1 MREYILREILVLGV
15 VVCFIE
21 ASVSVVAT
29 GGVNDFKSGMDHWFI
44 SKYHGFRLSDVSH
57 RLYTHRL
64 SYSMDTSILDAP
76 VEEWNK
82 TFGGKEDD
90 YGGIVKQTTD
100 GGYIIVGY
108 TRSNSGNKDIWLIKT
123 DNAGNM
129 IWNKTF
135 GGKYDDTAT
144 SLDITNDGGY
154 IIAGATLSYSQDVG
168 RYLDGWVIK
177 TDKDGNE
184 LWSKTFGYPY
194 HDLFYSVEQTNDGGY
209 ILAGFTEMND
219 HKTSIWIVKIDSE
232 GSQIWERIVSEDVMS
247 FGENIKQTAD
257 GGYIVTGV
265 ITAGGFIGDIILLK
279 LDENGE
285 IIWSK
290 IFDEG
295 GYEDGRCVQQTN
307 DGGYIIVGY
316 TVKFPAPG
324 DIWLIKTDSTGGM
337 LWNKTFGGSGNDEVW
352 QVQQTI
358 DGGYIMACDTTSYGA
373 GDYDAWIIKTDS
385 NGNEEWNKTFGGK
398 GEESSLYVEQ
408 TSDSGYIISGYTG
421 SYGAGKKDAWLI
433 RIAPE
438 DIPPL
443 KPAIDGPTKGK
454 VDKIYTYTA
463 STSDPDGDKLYYLFD
478 WGDGNFSGWL
488 GPYNSGETVNVSY
501 SWSTKGNYEIRVKA
515 KDTYGMESEWSDPL
529 PVSMP
534 RERLMDRVI
543 QELSHFFPHFF
554 SIYWN

>member
-1 MREYILREILVLGV
+1 MREYILREILVVGV
-15 VVCFIE
+15 VVCFIGVG
-21 ASVSVVAT
+21 VSAVEINSNINNITDNVGRET
-29 GGVNDFKSGMDHWFI
+29 EWDNSRNDMKWWYIKDLEVHTV
-44 SKYHGFRLSDVSH
+44 SDYEQIFLH
-57 RLYTHRL
+57 RFSQQTI
-64 SYSMDTSILDAP
+64 TSSNLDVP
-76 VEEWNK
+76 SEEWNK
-82 TFGGKEDD
+82 TYGGKKDD
-90 YGGIVKQTTD
+90 YGGMVKQTTG

-194 HDLFYSVEQTNDGGY
+194 HDLFDSVEQTNDGGY

-219 HKTSIWIVKIDSE
+219 HKASIWIVKIDSE
-232 GSQIWERIVSEDVMS
+232 GSRIWERILSEDVMS

-295 GYEDGRCVQQTN
+295 GYENGRCVQQTN
-307 DGGYIIVGY
+307 
-316 TVKFPAPG
+316 
-324 DIWLIKTDSTGGM
+324 
-337 LWNKTFGGSGNDEVW
+337 
-352 QVQQTI
+352 
-358 DGGYIMACDTTSYGA
+358 
-373 GDYDAWIIKTDS
+373 
-385 NGNEEWNKTFGGK
+385 
-398 GEESSLYVEQ
+398 
-408 TSDSGYIISGYTG
+408 
-421 SYGAGKKDAWLI
+421 
-433 RIAPE
+433 
-438 DIPPL
+438 
-443 KPAIDGPTKGK
+443 
-454 VDKIYTYTA
+454 
-463 STSDPDGDKLYYLFD
+463 
-478 WGDGNFSGWL
+478 
-488 GPYNSGETVNVSY
+488 
-501 SWSTKGNYEIRVKA
+501 
-515 KDTYGMESEWSDPL
+515 
-529 PVSMP
+529 
-534 RERLMDRVI
+534 
-543 QELSHFFPHFF
+543 
-554 SIYWN
+554 